1 MSSTNINKTKDEN
14 IDNMLKKSLISKILK
29 SLFLNYHLPLLIR
42 HFLLMVLYIL
52 FLTSEP

>member
-29 SLFLNYHLPLLIR
+29 SLFLKMQSQKKELKAEWPLS
-42 HFLLMVLYIL
+42 
-52 FLTSEP
+52 TPEP